1 MTTYSIADFLSI
13 MSAKSMGFSVAKAQ
27 CLIVSPWADAAVG
40 MSIQESTRATDMC
53 VFPSLVEMLLL
64 GFSGLGMLGCLENLA
79 HLCSGAFSATIA
91 GE

>member
-53 VFPSLVEMLLL
+53 VFPSLVEMLLSEPSHSPYPL
-64 GFSGLGMLGCLENLA
+64 MDAVSKALLEQRFPLKA
-79 HLCSGAFSATIA
+79 H
-91 GE
+91 

>member
-1 MTTYSIADFLSI
+1 MTAYSIAHFLSI

-27 CLIVSPWADAAVG
+27 CLIVSPWAAAAVG